1 MKCNY
6 PDASHLECAADH
18 VSQALCTDNGP
29 MNDRDLVLFYVLA
42 ILDTLESGN
51 WDRFLPD
58 AIEYDRELWAS
69 RQETLL

>member
-1 MKCNY
+1 M
-6 PDASHLECAADH
+6 D
-18 VSQALCTDNGP
+18 
-29 MNDRDLVLFYVLA
+29 DRDLVTFYVLA
-42 ILDTLESGN
+42 ILNTLESGN